1 VLVLLFATS
10 GKGYYAL
17 GFLPVLFAAGAIPLA
32 GWLSRGHVT
41 VRRMT
46 FAAAALVS
54 LAFVASLTLPVL
66 PAETLA
72 RTPLPDIYGESA
84 EQIGWPE
91 LVAAVEGVVA
101 DLPLDERADAII
113 LTGNYG
119 EAGALTLLGKDL
131 PPVYSGHNAFGS
143 WGPPPEDRD
152 ITILVGNWSM
162 SRLNGT
168 LGTCRAAGF
177 IDNSVGIENE
187 ERGQAISVC
196 RGRNV
201 RWADAWEDFRFLN

>member
-1 VLVLLFATS
+1 
-10 GKGYYAL
+10 
-17 GFLPVLFAAGAIPLA
+17 
-32 GWLSRGHVT
+32 
-41 VRRMT
+41 MT

-152 ITILVGNWSM
+152 ITILVGNWNM

-196 RGRNV
+196 RGRKRAVGRRLGGLPLPQLSGVAFSNTRPSSGRSSNSAASTLEPTRSGCV
-201 RWADAWEDFRFLN
+201 ASSTRAVP